1 MRVVEAL
8 VALFKLI
15 AWAAAGCGT
24 LLATIAL
31 LWAITWIINRM
42 RRN

>member
-1 MRVVEAL
+1 MQVVEAM

-15 AWAAAGCGT
+15 AWAAAGCGM

-31 LWAITWIINRM
+31 MWAITWIINRL
-42 RRN
+42 RRD